1 MRYKINTASRGC
13 CSINKNSCANC
24 HKRKKA
30 SYNWLS
36 DIPDAIKNEPIVQI
50 QFKNDR
56 KAYYTN
62 SNHLDLFKGDKV
74 VVRAGSGFDIGE
86 VSLQGELVHLAMK
99 QQRYNME
106 REGAPEIIRLATQ
119 EDLDLRALVVER
131 DHPTMIKARQLAAD
145 LGLEMKIGDVEYQAD
160 GAKAIFYYIADG
172 RVDFR
177 QLIRVL
183 ADAFRIRVEM
193 KQIGARQEAA
203 RIGGIGPCGR
213 ELCCSSWIDSFVSV
227 NTNAARLQDLSL
239 NPQKLT
245 GLCGKLKCCMNFE
258 VQTYAEAQKRLPRR
272 DVLLETEF
280 KQYSFVKSDNL
291 AGLVTYC
298 STSRDSREFVT
309 ITTRRAF
316 DIINQN
322 KNGQKPFS
330 LEYDVEQDK
339 PQRRSLDILSDN
351 SLTRFDSGK
360 GKRPNAKKGK
370 RPNRKPRPNNN
381 NGDRGER
388 SAHRG
393 KPRHRDD
400 NWKSK
405 ESKE

>member
-1 MRYKINTASRGC
+1 MNKKSCTN
-13 CSINKNSCANC
+13 CS
-24 HKRKKA
+24 KRKKA

-36 DIPDAIKNEPIVQI
+36 DIPETIKNQPIVQI

-56 KAYYTN
+56 KGYYLN
-62 SNHLDLFKGDKV
+62 NRGLDLFKGDKV
-74 VVRAGSGFDIGE
+74 VVKAGNGFDIGE
-86 VSLQGELVHLAMK
+86 VSLQGELVYMAMK
-99 QQRYNME
+99 QQRYNIE
-106 REGAPEIIRLATQ
+106 REEQQEILRLATE
-119 EDLDLRALVVER
+119 EDLERRELVIER
-131 DHPTMIKARQLAAD
+131 DHPTMIKARQIASD

-160 GAKAIFYYIADG
+160 GSKAIFYYIADG

-183 ADAFRIRVEM
+183 AENFHIRVEM
-193 KQIGARQEAA
+193 KQIGARQEAG

-272 DVLLETEF
+272 DVVLETEF
-280 KQYSFVKSDNL
+280 NSYSFFKSDNL
-291 AGLVTYC
+291 AGLVTYS
-298 STSRDSREFVT
+298 STDRRDREFIT
-309 ITTRRAF
+309 ISTRRAF

-339 PQRRSLDILSDN
+339 PQKKSLDILSDN
-351 SLTRFDSGK
+351 SLTRFDNGSK
-360 GKRPNAKKGK
+360 GKRNSRSRGGQRTPRKAKNGNNAMRPRRPRNEEQPKQSKK
-370 RPNRKPRPNNN
+370 R
-381 NGDRGER
+381 E
-388 SAHRG
+388 
-393 KPRHRDD
+393 
-400 NWKSK
+400 
-405 ESKE
+405 E